1 MSKKKNEAKNGIP
14 EKILQKTIDELSGAK
29 SYERVIHRS
38 NHDAPMPS
46 VEALSELVENLRA
59 VIFPGY
65 FGESEVKPETLKYYI
80 GSMLDKS
87 FKILAEQI
95 LRGMCFEC
103 GAGQKSD
110 CEKCLFVSKEMAL
123 KFISQLPEIR
133 RILATDVEAAYI
145 GDPAAKSRGET
156 IFCYPSIYALTNHRI
171 AHALYKL
178 GVPLIPRIISEM
190 SHSKTGIDIHP
201 GAEVEEYFFMDHGT
215 GIVIGETAVI
225 GRNVRIYQ
233 GVTLGAK
240 SFPLDAKGNPIKG
253 IPRHPIVE
261 DDVIIYAGATILGR
275 ITIGKGSVIGGNL
288 WVTNDVPV
296 GSKLIQ
302 KGSY

>member
-1 MSKKKNEAKNGIP
+1 MKRKQSDFQKVVP
-14 EKILQKTIDELSGAK
+14 EKVIQKTIDELSGAK

-38 NHDAPMPS
+38 SHDSPMPS

-65 FGESEVKPETLKYYI
+65 FGHSEVKPETVKYYI
-80 GSMLDKS
+80 GSLIDKS
-87 FKILAEQI
+87 FKMLSEQI

-103 GAGQKSD
+103 TFAQNGD
-110 CEKCLFVSKEMAL
+110 CERCFSASKELSL
-123 KFISQLPEIR
+123 KFISELPEIR
-133 RILATDVEAAYI
+133 RILTTDVEAAYI

-171 AHALYKL
+171 SHSLYKL
-178 GVPLIPRIISEM
+178 NVPLIPRIISEM
-190 SHSKTGIDIHP
+190 SHSRTGIDIHP
-201 GAEVEEYFFMDHGT
+201 RAEIGEYFFMDHGT
-215 GIVIGETAVI
+215 GIVIGETTII
-225 GRNVRIYQ
+225 GKNVRIYQ

-240 SFPLDAKGNPIKG
+240 SFPLDKNGNPIKG

-288 WVTNDVPV
+288 WVTNDVPP
-296 GSKLIQ
+296 GSKLVQ